1 LKLRDL
7 VPDESAETTPA
18 RLRQGLL
25 LRAALATGVMGML
38 AAGLVLL
45 DAQGGE
51 VAAVTPAPA
60 TAGSDT
66 TPAAETRSAVVP
78 GATAPG
84 AAASPDSVPTSAA
97 PQSGATA
104 SPALPSAGGEAS
116 SPPPAAPAATPAA
129 ADIAGAPAPVG
140 TPADTTPARAAAPVT
155 ELPATSAQ
163 APDAAA
169 TPTTKEP
176 SAHPGSPPPGPGF
189 MVQLGVFTDSA
200 NAESLRRELA
210 RKGYPA
216 HLQSRVVLGPFP
228 NRQTALAAQ
237 EKVRRERK
245 LDGMILPPRKP

>member
-1 LKLRDL
+1 M
-7 VPDESAETTPA
+7 PGPSADTPPA
-18 RLRQGLL
+18 RLRQALL
-25 LRAALATGVMGML
+25 LRAAVATGVMVML
-38 AAGLVLL
+38 AAGLVLF
-45 DAQGGE
+45 DARDGD
-51 VAAVTPAPA
+51 VAAVT
-60 TAGSDT
+60 SE
-66 TPAAETRSAVVP
+66 PAAMSDA
-78 GATAPG
+78 AAPD
-84 AAASPDSVPTSAA
+84 AAASPGSVPVSAA
-97 PQSGATA
+97 PPPGAVA
-104 SPALPSAGGEAS
+104 SPALPSAGGET
-116 SPPPAAPAATPAA
+116 SPSPAAAPTGGPPPDAAAPPAAT
-129 ADIAGAPAPVG
+129 DIASAPAPVG
-140 TPADTTPARAAAPVT
+140 TPADTAPARAAVS

-169 TPTTKEP
+169 TPTTEEP

-228 NRQTALAAQ
+228 NRQAALAAQ